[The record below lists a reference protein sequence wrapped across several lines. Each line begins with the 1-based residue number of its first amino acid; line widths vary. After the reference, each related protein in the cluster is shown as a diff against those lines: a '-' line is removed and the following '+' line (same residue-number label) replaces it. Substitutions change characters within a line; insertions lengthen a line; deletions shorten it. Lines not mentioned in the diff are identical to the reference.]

1 MIYACF
7 YHSVNEKSVVGVA
20 RVIKEH
26 YQDPTTDDN
35 RYMAVDIV
43 PEFSFKKP
51 VTLGQVKD
59 DDRLSEMALIKNTRL
74 SVQPVAKDEFDVI
87 VNMGQEK
94 D

>member
-1 MIYACF
+1 M
-7 YHSVNEKSVVGVA
+7 
-20 RVIKEH
+20 
-26 YQDPTTDDN
+26 
-35 RYMAVDIV
+35 

-59 DDRLSEMALIKNTRL
+59 DDRLSEMALVKNTRL